1 MVGAVAISPQDRRF
15 RAREL
20 RNRPHQR
27 LQHGFEVEIGA
38 AYRAQHLGGRGLQL
52 LRVAQLGDVADR
64 ADHPPDA
71 AGPVAQRDTVLV
83 RPAPFAVAR
92 PIAVLAIETRLLAA
106 EQGSPGPAIG
116 RQVVGIDAA
125 RPILDRAQPLV
136 FETEHRAQL
145 RRVIDRSVCRV
156 VVVNRLVDRFE
167 RERVALGAG
176 RRQGRV
182 MHVRRNPFG
191 SSTGHATPVC
201 VSPLCRREVSLYR
214 LYRRL
219 AHGIARHC
227 RRERPGSQPRLCPS
241 AVSPWAARTCSR
253 PRARC
258 GSPRD
263 GPDRPRSCGAAG

>member
-1 MVGAVAISPQDRRF
+1 MLWTVIGIGPGIDDLDRALPQRGASDHGLFSRPDRGGALDALEFRIEQIAGGIMVGAVAISPQDRRF

-20 RNRPHQR
+20 RNSPHQC
-27 LQHGFEVEIGA
+27 LQHRLEVEIGA
-38 AYRAQHLGGRGLQL
+38 ADRAQHLGGRGLQL

-136 FETEHRAQL
+136 SETEHRAQL
-145 RRVIDRSVCRV
+145 RRVIDRSVGRV

-182 MHVRRNPFG
+182 IHVRRNPFG
-191 SSTGHATPVC
+191 S
-201 VSPLCRREVSLYR
+201 
-214 LYRRL
+214 
-219 AHGIARHC
+219 
-227 RRERPGSQPRLCPS
+227 
-241 AVSPWAARTCSR
+241 
-253 PRARC
+253 
-258 GSPRD
+258 
-263 GPDRPRSCGAAG
+263 